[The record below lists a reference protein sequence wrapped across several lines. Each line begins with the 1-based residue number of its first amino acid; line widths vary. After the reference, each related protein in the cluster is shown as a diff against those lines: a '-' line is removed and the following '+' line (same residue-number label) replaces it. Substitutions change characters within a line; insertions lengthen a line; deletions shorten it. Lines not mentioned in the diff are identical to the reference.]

1 MTPEITNDYLR
12 AVSVR
17 FTCTGSS
24 SDFLSLLDALARDYP
39 AIHIDSFSMSGRS
52 YATAEGE
59 AIESSSFDVTLSIF
73 LCDKGG
79 VQP

>member
-1 MTPEITNDYLR
+1 M
-12 AVSVR
+12 SVR

-59 AIESSSFDVTLSIF
+59 AVENSSFDVTLSIF